1 MSKKTDVEKLKSISK
16 QPPQAVEV
24 ERYVLGAVLLD
35 ENALNK
41 IIDILKPEYF
51 YERKHSVI
59 FKTMLS
65 LYRSQEPIDSVTLFE
80 ELRKAGDLEK
90 AGGAAYITQLTQDV
104 SSAANVEYH
113 ARIVLEKW
121 ILRELITTSI
131 DIADMAF
138 QGGEDVFDILDHAET
153 KIFNISQESFKE
165 SYKDMKSAVKETI
178 EYIEAIH
185 SRDIAN
191 IAVPTGF
198 AGLDNLLGGFQ
209 KSDLI
214 IVAARP
220 SMGKTAF
227 ALSFARNAAIEH
239 NVPIAIFSLEMST
252 TQLVTRLISAEA
264 RINAHLIRTGKFKA
278 SDGQK
283 ISRTADK
290 LINAPIFID
299 DTPAQSVLE
308 IRAKARR
315 LKQEHK
321 IGMVV
326 IDYLQLMTAGTK
338 IESREREISLIS
350 RSLKA
355 LAKELNIPVVALSQL
370 NRAVEQRHDKRPM
383 LSDLR
388 ESGSIEQDADVVIF
402 LYRPEVYNL
411 TDKDGN
417 SLEGIAEVIVA
428 KHRNG
433 PIGDEKLK
441 FVKDYAR
448 FENLDLFHDDYVPE
462 GGQSYPEENKEDLP
476 I

>member
-338 IESREREISLIS
+338 NR
-350 RSLKA
+350 KQG
-355 LAKELNIPVVALSQL
+355 KGNFLN
-370 NRAVEQRHDKRPM
+370 
-383 LSDLR
+383 
-388 ESGSIEQDADVVIF
+388 F
-402 LYRPEVYNL
+402 TL
-411 TDKDGN
+411 T
-417 SLEGIAEVIVA
+417 
-428 KHRNG
+428 
-433 PIGDEKLK
+433 
-441 FVKDYAR
+441 
-448 FENLDLFHDDYVPE
+448 
-462 GGQSYPEENKEDLP
+462 
-476 I
+476 